1 VIVDPPESS
10 NPLAVDRRQFLG
22 MVAALGVSAVTA
34 RHVLAQTTAAPA
46 IEIVHGPRTSK
57 HVALTFHGAGDIGLA
72 KAILAEAEKVHA
84 PLTIF
89 AIGAWLAQH
98 PTMAKRIT
106 AGHHEL
112 ANHTMNHLPMRLMD
126 EPTAYTQF
134 SKAAAVIKRTSG
146 SIGHYARPS
155 GTPHGNTAVR
165 RAARRAGYTHV
176 ISYDVD
182 SLDYTDPG
190 ANAVVRNVLNH
201 VKGGSI
207 VSLHLGHS
215 GTVTALPRI
224 LTGLHS
230 HGLTPVTVSQLLKGA
245 S

>member
-1 VIVDPPESS
+1 MPRDGEQPR
-10 NPLAVDRRQFLG
+10 LVDRRAFLG
-22 MVAALGVSAVTA
+22 LAAAVGAATLAA
-34 RHVLAQTTAAPA
+34 RPGRAYAATTPA
-46 IEIVHGPRTSK
+46 TEIVHGSRSSK
-57 HVALTFHGAGDIGLA
+57 HVALTFHGAGDPALA
-72 KAILAEAEKVHA
+72 KALLAEAEKAHA

-89 AIGAWLAQH
+89 AIGAWLAQY
-98 PTMAKRIT
+98 PSMAKRIT
-106 AGHHEL
+106 SGGHEL

-134 SKAAAVIKRTSG
+134 SKAAAVLKRTNG

-165 RAARRAGYTHV
+165 RAARRAGYAHV

-190 ANAVVRNVLNH
+190 ANAVVRNVLNN
-201 VKGGSI
+201 VQGGSI
-207 VSLHLGHS
+207 VSLHLGHH

-224 LTGLHS
+224 LSGLHS
-230 HGLTPVTVSQLLKGA
+230 HGLTPVTVSTLLKGT

>member
-1 VIVDPPESS
+1 MTQVPRNELGQRS
-10 NPLAVDRRQFLG
+10 VDRREFLG
-22 MVAALGVSAVTA
+22 LVAALGVSAVAA
-34 RHVLAQTTAAPA
+34 RHALAASATAPA
-46 IEIVHGPRTSK
+46 AEIVHGPRTSK
-57 HVALTFHGAGDIGLA
+57 HVALTFHGAGSPALA
-72 KAILAEAEKVHA
+72 KHLLSEAEKAHA

-89 AIGAWLAQH
+89 AIGAWLSQY
-98 PTMAKRIT
+98 PSMATRIKS
-106 AGHHEL
+106 GGHEL

-134 SKAAAVIKRTSG
+134 SKAAAILKRTSG
-146 SIGHYARPS
+146 GIGHYARPS

-165 RAARRAGYTHV
+165 RAARRAGYSHV

-190 ANAVVRNVLNH
+190 VNAIVRNVLNN

-224 LTGLHS
+224 LSGLHS
-230 HGLTPVTVSQLLKGA
+230 HGLTPVTVSTLLKGT

>member
-1 VIVDPPESS
+1 
-10 NPLAVDRRQFLG
+10 
-22 MVAALGVSAVTA
+22 MVAALGVGAVTA
-34 RHVLAQTTAAPA
+34 RHVLAQTTTVPA
-46 IEIVHGPRTSK
+46 VEIVHGSRSSK
-57 HVALTFHGAGDIGLA
+57 HVALTFHGAGDVALA
-72 KAILAEAEKVHA
+72 KAILAEAEKAHA

-134 SKAAAVIKRTSG
+134 SKAAAVLKRTNG

-190 ANAVVRNVLNH
+190 ANAVVRNVLNN

-230 HGLTPVTVSQLLKGA
+230 HGLTPVTVSQLLTGT